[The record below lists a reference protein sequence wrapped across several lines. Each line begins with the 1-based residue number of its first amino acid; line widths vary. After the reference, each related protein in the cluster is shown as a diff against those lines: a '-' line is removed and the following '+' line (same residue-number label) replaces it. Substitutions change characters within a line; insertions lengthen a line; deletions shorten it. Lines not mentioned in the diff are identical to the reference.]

1 MEKSRFDSDNENLEK
16 PIVFYDNNSQV
27 PLTKPIYKIDQEVN
41 GPDYFAITAL
51 TNNGKFLVGDMLVY
65 EYKGIQIYTEKNNII
80 FVNNVANRIFIRDD
94 SKIGKNLNVIS
105 PEQKQYIILY
115 TDAGD
120 EESDS
125 EFVYRWEACIGRT
138 TAYDYIKSNAPI
150 IDIDKSIVLVEDV
163 AFNDALTVRQFVN
176 FLKNSDMVDVYDG
189 FNIEDY
195 YGSDDI

>member
-1 MEKSRFDSDNENLEK
+1 MKSQFDSDNENLEK
-16 PIVFYDNNSQV
+16 PFIVHENGQA
-27 PLTKPIYKIDQEVN
+27 PLTKPIYIADQEVN
-41 GPDYFAITAL
+41 GPDQFAITAL
-51 TNNGKFLVGDMLVY
+51 TDNGKFLVGDMLFY
-65 EYKGIQIYTEKNNII
+65 EYKGVQIYTEKNNII
-80 FVNNVANRIFIRDD
+80 FVNKLSNKIFIRDD
-94 SKIGKNLNVIS
+94 SKIGKVLNTID

-125 EFVYRWEACIGRT
+125 EFVYRWEACIGRS
-138 TAYDYIKSNAPI
+138 TAYDYIKTNAPI

-176 FLKNSDMVDVYDG
+176 FLKNSDMVDIYDG

-195 YGSDDI
+195 YGSDEI

>member
-1 MEKSRFDSDNENLEK
+1 MEKSRFDSDNPELEK
-16 PIVFYDNNSQV
+16 PFIVHENGQV
-27 PLTKPIYKIDQEVN
+27 PLTKPIYRIDQEVN
-41 GPDYFAITAL
+41 GPDHFAITAA
-51 TNNGKFLVGDMLVY
+51 TENGKFLAGEMLFYV
-65 EYKGIQIYTEKNNII
+65 YKGVQIYTDKNNII
-80 FVNNVANRIFIRDD
+80 FVNRDSDRIFIRDD
-94 SKIGKNLNVIS
+94 SKIAKNLNVVD

-120 EESDS
+120 EESDA

-176 FLKNSDMVDVYDG
+176 FLKNSNMVDLYDG

-195 YGSDDI
+195 YGSDDT

>member
-1 MEKSRFDSDNENLEK
+1 MERSRFDSDNPNLEK
-16 PIVFYDNNSQV
+16 PIVFYNDGGQA
-27 PLTKPIYKIDQEVN
+27 PLTKPIYKLDQEVN
-41 GPDYFAITAL
+41 GPDQFAITAL
-51 TNNGKFLVGDMLVY
+51 TENGKFLVGGMLVY
-65 EYKGIQIYTEKNNII
+65 TYKGVQIYTDKNNII
-80 FVNNVANRIFIRDD
+80 FVNRTSDRIFIRDD
-94 SKIGKNLNVIS
+94 SKIEKNLNVVD

-120 EESDS
+120 EESDA

-138 TAYDYIKSNAPI
+138 TAYDYIRTNAPI

-176 FLKNSDMVDVYDG
+176 FLKNSNMVDEYDG

-195 YGSDDI
+195 YGSDEI